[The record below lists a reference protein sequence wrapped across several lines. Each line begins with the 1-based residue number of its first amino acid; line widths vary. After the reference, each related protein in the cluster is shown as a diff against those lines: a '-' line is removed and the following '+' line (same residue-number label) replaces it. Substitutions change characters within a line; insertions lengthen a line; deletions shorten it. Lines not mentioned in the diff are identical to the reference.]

1 MNLDKN
7 IKNGESYH
15 DYMIRISENKDLYGL
30 SWEEIARLLN
40 SISGNSYSESFY
52 RKRWKKYK
60 NTKNIKKNTIEDLDY
75 KKIELEKERIKFYDQ
90 RRAYKKIIREEA
102 RRDSLVEIVQKAAS
116 EIVPMNYSHNGIIKK
131 SSNDLIVGLND
142 IHYGILIDNYW
153 NKYSPEIA
161 KQRFERYLNSI
172 LNIKYTHNSSN
183 CYVCANGDFIS
194 GNIHKTI
201 EVSNCEN
208 VVEQVMN
215 VAELISWFLKNLC
228 ENFNNVYLS
237 VVSGN
242 HSRISDKDKSQ
253 KDERLD
259 NLIPWYIKARLQN
272 IPNLSIIDNT
282 IDNTFNIVNI
292 RGLNYLNVHGDYDG
306 VGTIQKLTSMID
318 DEIYCVHFGHKHHN
332 YSDYV
337 NGCKIIMSG
346 SMMGMDDFCIEKRI
360 YGIAQQ
366 MVCVCSDS
374 GILCMYDVNL
384 Q

>member
-1 MNLDKN
+1 MNTNIDKN
-7 IKNGESYH
+7 ESFK
-15 DYMIRISENKDLYGL
+15 DYKIRLCRNKEVYGL
-30 SWEEIARLLN
+30 SWEDIAGLLN
-40 SISGNSYSESFY
+40 KISGNNYNESTY
-52 RKRWKKYK
+52 RKWWKAYSDGL
-60 NTKNIKKNTIEDLDY
+60 NDRTSDVDVFDL
-75 KKIELEKERIKFYDQ
+75 KVKEIEKERMKFYDQ
-90 RRAYKKIIREEA
+90 RKAYKKIIREEA
-102 RRDSLVEIVQKAAS
+102 RKDSLVEIVQKAAS
-116 EIVPMNYSHNGIIKK
+116 EITPMNYSYNGIIKK

-161 KQRFERYLNSI
+161 KQRFERYLDNILSI
-172 LNIKYTHNSSN
+172 KHTHNSSD

-194 GNIHKTI
+194 GNIHRTI

-208 VVEQVMN
+208 VAEQVMN

-242 HSRISDKDKSQ
+242 HSRISDKDKSP

-259 NLIPWYIKARLQN
+259 NLIPWYVKARLQN
-272 IPNLSIIDNT
+272 VPNLNIIDNT
-282 IDNTFNIVNI
+282 IDGTFNIVNI

-306 VGTIQKLTSMID
+306 VGTIQKLTSMIE

-332 YSDYV
+332 YTDYV
-337 NGCKIIMSG
+337 NKYKVIMSG
-346 SMMGMDDFCIEKRI
+346 SMMGVDDFCIEKRI
-360 YGIAQQ
+360 YGKAQQ
-366 MVCVCSDS
+366 LVGVCTEN
-374 GILCMYDVNL
+374 GIICTYDVDL